1 MDSNSD
7 RGFVFCFGFAF
18 NNVQFSDHLLRIEIT
33 NGGEI
38 TNGDSVQD
46 RKRRRR
52 DVNTSA
58 VGGENEKECN
68 PPAPRVTEL
77 HISSPILAAQSPFFY
92 KLFSNGMIESEQNHV
107 TLRIEASEEAA
118 VMELLKFMY
127 TNSLSSVTDV
137 PALFRV
143 LMAADKFEVA
153 SCMQYCTR
161 SLLNIPMTFPY
172 ASLILRLPWPLLVA
186 DSLKPLTNVAKHF
199 LIMHFNDITKFP
211 PEELTALPLVGIM
224 TLLMSNDLMI
234 TSEDIV
240 YEVVLKWAKANY
252 SVLEERQGIL
262 NHLAPY
268 IRFPYMTCPRLKKIL
283 TADDFEPSVAHKLVF
298 EALFFKAETSL
309 AHRDAIKADSLD
321 RRFIERSYT
330 CRPIKT
336 VEFEVPH
343 RQCIVYLDLTRK
355 ECNALYPSNR
365 IFSQKFHLGGKEFL
379 LSPCCNKDQ
388 QNRFHHFG
396 LFLWSQEKGSSVS
409 VTVNYEFSSRWKP
422 TQEFVVRRKGKYK
435 FTGVQSIGFRDVL
448 GAPWASFIGEDSPYF
463 INDLLHLRAQLSIRL

>member
-1 MDSNSD
+1 
-7 RGFVFCFGFAF
+7 
-18 NNVQFSDHLLRIEIT
+18 
-33 NGGEI
+33 
-38 TNGDSVQD
+38 
-46 RKRRRR
+46 
-52 DVNTSA
+52 
-58 VGGENEKECN
+58 
-68 PPAPRVTEL
+68 
-77 HISSPILAAQSPFFY
+77 
-92 KLFSNGMIESEQNHV
+92 
-107 TLRIEASEEAA
+107 
-118 VMELLKFMY
+118 
-127 TNSLSSVTDV
+127 
-137 PALFRV
+137 
-143 LMAADKFEVA
+143 
-153 SCMQYCTR
+153 
-161 SLLNIPMTFPY
+161 
-172 ASLILRLPWPLLVA
+172 
-186 DSLKPLTNVAKHF
+186 
-199 LIMHFNDITKFP
+199 
-211 PEELTALPLVGIM
+211 M

-283 TADDFEPSVAHKLVF
+283 TSDDFEPSVAHKLVF

-309 AHRDAIKADSLD
+309 AHRAAIKADSLG

-343 RQCIVYLDLTRK
+343 RQCIVYLDLTRT

-448 GAPWASFIGEDSPYF
+448 GAPWATFIGEDSPYF

>member
-7 RGFVFCFGFAF
+7 PCFGFAF
-18 NNVQFSDHLLRIEIT
+18 NNVQFSDRLLRIEIT

-38 TNGDSVQD
+38 TNVDSVQD
-46 RKRRRR
+46 RKRRRT
-52 DVNTSA
+52 DVNT
-58 VGGENEKECN
+58 
-68 PPAPRVTEL
+68 
-77 HISSPILAAQSPFFY
+77 
-92 KLFSNGMIESEQNHV
+92 
-107 TLRIEASEEAA
+107 SEEAA

-153 SCMQYCTR
+153 SCMKYCTR
-161 SLLNIPMTFPY
+161 SLLNIPMTLPY
-172 ASLILRLPWPLLVA
+172 ASL
-186 DSLKPLTNVAKHF
+186 
-199 LIMHFNDITKFP
+199 P

-234 TSEDIV
+234 TCEDIV
-240 YEVVLKWAKANY
+240 YEVVLKWAKANS

-268 IRFPYMTCPRLKKIL
+268 IRFPYMTCHRLKKIL
-283 TADDFEPSVAHKLVF
+283 TSDDFEPSVAHKLVF
-298 EALFFKAETSL
+298 EALFFKAESSL
-309 AHRDAIKADSLD
+309 AHQAAIKADSHD
-321 RRFIERSYT
+321 RRFIERGYT

-365 IFSQKFHLGGKEFL
+365 IYSQKFHLGGKEFL

-388 QNRFHHFG
+388 QNRLHHFG
-396 LFLWSQEKGSSVS
+396 LFLWSQEKGTSVS
-409 VTVNYEFSSRWKP
+409 VTVDYEFSSRWKP
-422 TQEFVVRRKGKYK
+422 TQEFAIRRKGKYK

-463 INDLLHLRAQLSIRL
+463 INDLLHLRAELSIRL